1 MNLFIVIFRDI
12 SGKGCLTAPSCG
24 AKYPGY
30 LMKTHPNLAHGERIQ
45 TTLCFSKGKTCCAK
59 TQQIEIMK
67 CKDFFVYKLP
77 PACLKRG
84 RYCGN
89 GGKIV
94 SWLCAEVLVFLL
106 LPFVS
111 QRSHVYV
118 IAFTLGTKP
127 DCNEKEI
134 LFGKIFKSFKFLR
147 ILTT

>member
-1 MNLFIVIFRDI
+1 
-12 SGKGCLTAPSCG
+12 
-24 AKYPGY
+24 
-30 LMKTHPNLAHGERIQ
+30 MKTQPNLGHGERIQ

-89 GGKIV
+89 GGT
-94 SWLCAEVLVFLL
+94 E
-106 LPFVS
+106 
-111 QRSHVYV
+111 
-118 IAFTLGTKP
+118 P

-134 LFGKIFKSFKFLR
+134 LFG
-147 ILTT
+147 LTKNYAANSCKQIKEKRKDAESGIYWVKPDGKNPTQVYCDQETDGGGWALVYCYTFTNFSNN